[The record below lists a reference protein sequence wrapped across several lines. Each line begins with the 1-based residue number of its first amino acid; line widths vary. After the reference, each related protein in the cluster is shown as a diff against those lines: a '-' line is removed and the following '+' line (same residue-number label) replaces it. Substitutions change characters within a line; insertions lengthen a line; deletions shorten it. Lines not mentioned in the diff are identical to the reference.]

1 MFTSVCSRCGIT
13 NIPMDCVIRKF
24 DALKPM
30 ALSNCVSY
38 GSDVFPCHAR
48 RIVHQ
53 MLKMKEFCIVQCT
66 LFIHDSITL
75 TSSEYDISSDGAL
88 S

>member
-1 MFTSVCSRCGIT
+1 MALRVEVDAVTFIIGT
-13 NIPMDCVIRKF
+13 NVVSLIIRIAVHPSILFLIAMDCVIRKF

-48 RIVHQ
+48 RICVTV
-53 MLKMKEFCIVQCT
+53 KT
-66 LFIHDSITL
+66 RAAS
-75 TSSEYDISSDGAL
+75 
-88 S
+88 